1 MKKNLTILLTLGLI
15 FLSGCW
21 DRQIIEELSIALCMG
36 IDVAPEPDLFYLT
49 TTNPTFSDT
58 ALKKAKRLVSK
69 GYTLVETFANMQR
82 QRNHKL
88 VLGQVASLVFSEE
101 AAKEGLLNR
110 ILLELDQ
117 IRDVDPDVFIMIV
130 RGASAREVLYLEPEE
145 EARVARYLSDLIDK
159 NIENGTIP
167 RVTAANYW
175 FSHDTVGIDSVV
187 PVIELAG
194 SEEKKNGVIITGLA
208 AFDDSGKMK
217 GVLTDQ
223 QAVHFLFLTG
233 QGKKITFATK
243 LNFEGK
249 LRDVSMYIKKASAKI
264 KARVESGKP
273 VIAIKLEM
281 EVDIIDIVWNVDV
294 TKKEDAGEVIAK
306 ALARDIQGNAL
317 KMISQTQDWGT
328 DILGLG
334 QHVRVRDP
342 KWFKG
347 ADWTKE
353 YPKCEISLEVKVKI
367 NRIGTVTNPEV

>member
-1 MKKNLTILLTLGLI
+1 MKKNLALLLTFGLV
-15 FLSGCW
+15 FLTGCW
-21 DRQIIEELSIALCMG
+21 DRQVIEELSIALCMG

-49 TTNPTFSDT
+49 TINPTFSDT
-58 ALKKAKRLVSK
+58 ALKKAKRIVSK

-101 AAKEGLLNR
+101 AAKVGLLNR

-130 RGASAREVLYLEPEE
+130 RGAQAKEVLYLEPEE
-145 EARVARYLSDLIDK
+145 EERVARYLSDLIDK

-175 FSHDTVGIDSVV
+175 FSHHTVGIDSVV

-217 GVLTDQ
+217 GMLTDQ
-223 QAVHFLFLTG
+223 QAVLFLFLTG
-233 QGKKITFATK
+233 QSNKILFATK

-249 LRDVSMYIKKASAKI
+249 LRDASMYIKKASAKI
-264 KARVESGKP
+264 KARLERGKP

-281 EVDIIDIVWNVDV
+281 EVDIIGIVWNVDV

-334 QHVRVRDP
+334 QYVRVREP
-342 KWFKG
+342 KWFRSV
-347 ADWTKE
+347 DWSKE

-367 NRIGTVTNPEV
+367 NRIGTVTKPEV

>member
-1 MKKNLTILLTLGLI
+1 VKKNLALLLTLGLI

-194 SEEKKNGVIITGLA
+194 SEEKKKGVIITGLA

-217 GVLTDQ
+217 GVLSDQ

-249 LRDVSMYIKKASAKI
+249 LRDVSMYIKKASPKI
-264 KARVESGKP
+264 KARVEGGKP
-273 VIAIKLEM
+273 VIAIKLEI

-347 ADWTKE
+347 ADWIKE

>member
-1 MKKNLTILLTLGLI
+1 MKKNLALLLTLGLI

-145 EARVARYLSDLIDK
+145 EVGAGGDLTSSPD
-159 NIENGTIP
+159 
-167 RVTAANYW
+167 
-175 FSHDTVGIDSVV
+175 
-187 PVIELAG
+187 
-194 SEEKKNGVIITGLA
+194 
-208 AFDDSGKMK
+208 
-217 GVLTDQ
+217 
-223 QAVHFLFLTG
+223 
-233 QGKKITFATK
+233 
-243 LNFEGK
+243 
-249 LRDVSMYIKKASAKI
+249 
-264 KARVESGKP
+264 
-273 VIAIKLEM
+273 
-281 EVDIIDIVWNVDV
+281 
-294 TKKEDAGEVIAK
+294 
-306 ALARDIQGNAL
+306 
-317 KMISQTQDWGT
+317 
-328 DILGLG
+328 
-334 QHVRVRDP
+334 
-342 KWFKG
+342 
-347 ADWTKE
+347 
-353 YPKCEISLEVKVKI
+353 
-367 NRIGTVTNPEV
+367 